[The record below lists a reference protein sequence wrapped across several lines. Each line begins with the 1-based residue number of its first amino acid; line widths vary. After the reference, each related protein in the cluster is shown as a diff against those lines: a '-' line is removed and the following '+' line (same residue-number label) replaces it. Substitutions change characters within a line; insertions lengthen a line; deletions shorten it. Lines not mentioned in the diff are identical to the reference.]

1 MKTFDQIYIGGRF
14 VTPHGTETLELID
27 PTTRRPASV
36 LRLGDEADAQAAIAA
51 ARAAAPG
58 HARSTLAVRGQY
70 LQRLHD
76 AVKARERE
84 LIDVMVAEYG
94 GPVAFSTGTA
104 RRAAAYFLQ
113 ARETM
118 ERYPFERTLGRAT
131 VRMEPL
137 GVAGLITP
145 WNASYGFVCGK
156 FAMALAAGCTAVV
169 KPSEL
174 SAAQTQILLECLH
187 AAELPPGLLNVVNGR
202 GDRVG
207 GVLSRH
213 PDVAKISFTGSTEVG
228 KAILRAGAETLKRVT
243 LELGGKSA
251 NVLLDDADLD
261 AAIPLALTIAYM
273 NSGQACIAGTRL
285 LVPAARRAEVEARL
299 RAAVAAVRVGDPR
312 LPETQIGPM
321 VTEKQYARV
330 QGYIRLGLEEGAQLL
345 AGGEGPPDGVPP
357 GYFVRP
363 TIFTGVTP
371 QMRIAQEEIFGP
383 VLSVMTYED
392 DADAVRIANGTAYG
406 LHAYVSGEPAHA
418 RRIAEALVAGR
429 VFVNGLYDEPLAPFG
444 GFKQS
449 GLGREFGSFGL
460 EAYLEPKTLV

>member
-1 MKTFDQIYIGGRF
+1 METFDRIYIGGRF
-14 VTPHGTETLELID
+14 VTPHGTETLTLTN
-27 PTTRRPASV
+27 PTTRQPASV
-36 LRLGDEADAQAAIAA
+36 LRLGDEVDAQAAIAA

-58 HARSTLAVRGQY
+58 HARSTLQARGQY

-84 LIDVMVAEYG
+84 LVDVMVEEYG
-94 GPVAFSTGTA
+94 GPVAVSTGTV
-104 RRAAAYFLQ
+104 RRAAASFLL
-113 ARETM
+113 AKETM
-118 ERYPFERTLGRAT
+118 ERYPFERSLGRAT

-156 FAMALAAGCTAVV
+156 LAMALAAGCTAVI

-174 SAAQTQILLECLH
+174 SAAQTQLLLACLH

-207 GVLSRH
+207 AELSRH
-213 PDVAKISFTGSTEVG
+213 PGVDKISFTGSTGVG

-261 AAIPLALTIAYM
+261 VAIPLALSLAYM

-285 LVPAARRAEVEARL
+285 LIPAARRGAVEARL

-312 LPETQIGPM
+312 RPETQIGPL
-321 VTEKQYARV
+321 VTQKQYERV
-330 QGYIRLGLEEGAQLL
+330 QGYIRLGLEEGATLL
-345 AGGEGPPDGVPP
+345 AGGEGPPEGAPP

-383 VLSVMTYED
+383 VLAVMTYED

-406 LHAYVSGEPAHA
+406 LHAYVSGEPARA
-418 RRIAEALVAGR
+418 RRIAESLVAGR
-429 VFVNGLYDEPLAPFG
+429 VFVNGMYEEPLAPFG
-444 GFKQS
+444 GFRQS

>member
-1 MKTFDQIYIGGRF
+1 METFDQIYIDGRF
-14 VTPHGTETLELID
+14 VTPHGTETLALTD
-27 PTTRRPASV
+27 PTTRQPASV
-36 LRLGDEADAQAAIAA
+36 VRLGDEVDAQAAIAA

-58 HARSTLAVRGQY
+58 HARSTLQTRGQY

-84 LIDVMVAEYG
+84 LIDVMIEEYG
-94 GPVAFSTGTA
+94 GPVAVSTGTV
-104 RRAAAYFLQ
+104 RRAAASFLL

-156 FAMALAAGCTAVV
+156 LAMALAAGCTAVI

-174 SAAQTQILLECLH
+174 SAAQTQFLLACLH

-207 GVLSRH
+207 AELSRH
-213 PDVAKISFTGSTEVG
+213 PDVDKISFTGSTGVG

-261 AAIPLALTIAYM
+261 AAIPLALTLAYM

-299 RAAVAAVRVGDPR
+299 RTAVAAVRVGDPR
-312 LPETQIGPM
+312 RPETQIGPM
-321 VTEKQYARV
+321 VTEKQYERV
-330 QGYIRLGLEEGAQLL
+330 QGYIRLGIAEGATLL
-345 AGGEGPPDGVPP
+345 AGGEGPPDGAPP

-383 VLSVMTYED
+383 VLSVMTYAD

-406 LHAYVSGEPAHA
+406 LHAYVSGEPARA
-418 RRIAEALVAGR
+418 RRIAESLVAGR
-429 VFVNGLYDEPLAPFG
+429 VFMNGLYEEPLAPFG
-444 GFKQS
+444 GFRQS
-449 GLGREFGSFGL
+449 GLGREFGSSGL